1 MYGIF
6 DLMCAIRKKDF
17 DKIRQGDVKSQNLKK
32 KKKHKKKKLI
42 SAQGRLTIAAK
53 NTHPY
58 FCTLA
63 GSIHQPKEI

>member
-17 DKIRQGDVKSQNLKK
+17 DKIRQGDVKSQNFKK

-42 SAQGRLTIAAK
+42 
-53 NTHPY
+53 
-58 FCTLA
+58 FV
-63 GSIHQPKEI
+63 